1 MTVYLVLLRFSM
13 NRARA
18 KELMASH
25 NEWIAR
31 GLAEGFFLIV
41 GALPPGLGG
50 ALVAS
55 GLGRQ
60 ALDAR
65 LAEDPFV
72 ANDVVTVEV
81 VEVSPVKTDPRLSF
95 LLP

>member
-18 KELMASH
+18 KDLMASH
-25 NEWIAR
+25 NAWIAR
-31 GLAEGFFLIV
+31 GLADGVFLLV

-55 GLGRQ
+55 GLGRPE
-60 ALDAR
+60 LDAR

-72 ANDVVTVEV
+72 ANEVVTVEV
-81 VEVSPVKTDPRLSF
+81 IEVSPVKADPRLSF